1 MTWFQL
7 VAENEPEPCPPE
19 RLVPNSAAFFL
30 NPVAPTQPQM
40 DPEPFR
46 TRPQLYLVR

>member
-7 VAENEPEPCPPE
+7 VAENEPEQRRPE

-30 NPVAPTQPQM
+30 NPVLPTRPPKETAPI
-40 DPEPFR
+40 R
-46 TRPQLYLVR
+46 TRPHLYIVR